1 MDIPSALIVLRDAPL
16 ESFRHHISD
25 AVSTL
30 QEVLRRLK
38 DLAQHGES
46 EAMIIPACRRCQQA
60 VSSTPSTSPMPYTSA
75 NSDRRHTNN
84 HSRNNTRIRRSDP
97 KPRTPIRRPL
107 KPQSKKDS
115 NSNNPRRGA
124 SVQGRP
130 VILFEALINELRSV
144 YDLVQGRKPEVVYQ
158 TQQGYWRDRRLNDV
172 LRLDGIQDPTP
183 VDKLFRG
190 VAQRSLAMQYS
201 EYQHSSR
208 QNSRVEDICHCLSS
222 QHPETRDKLHQR
234 RGGGIASWVR
244 QHLPYEVEKAKAAQE
259 CVSSGIKQLVV
270 ERLLEERLQ
279 RAGRAKK
286 ASGISALTALTITPF
301 KDLRL
306 NEIPSFLDHFL
317 QESSDVNLPAAAPE
331 QPDMTSHDLLDIIGN
346 ISEWFEVFQNTYD
359 STYTYPTYADRCL

>member
-1 MDIPSALIVLRDAPL
+1 MDIPSALRVLRDAPL

-38 DLAQHGES
+38 DSAQHVES
-46 EAMIIPACRRCQQA
+46 EATITPACGRCQQA
-60 VSSTPSTSPMPYTSA
+60 VSSTPSTSPMPYTPA
-75 NSDRRHTNN
+75 NPDRCHTNN
-84 HSRNNTRIRRSDP
+84 HSRNNTGIRRSDP
-97 KPRTPIRRPL
+97 KPQTLIRRPL
-107 KPQSKKDS
+107 KAQSKKDRK
-115 NSNNPRRGA
+115 SNNPRREA
-124 SVQGRP
+124 SVPGRS
-130 VILFEALINELRSV
+130 VILFEALIKELRSV
-144 YDLVQGRKPEVVYQ
+144 YDLVQGRKPEVVYK

-183 VDKLFRG
+183 IDKLFRG

-201 EYQHSSR
+201 EYQHSSG
-208 QNSRVEDICHCLSS
+208 QKSRVEDICYCLSS
-222 QHPETRDKLHQR
+222 QDPDTRDKLHQR

-244 QHLPYEVEKAKAAQE
+244 QHLTYEVEKEKAAKE

-279 RAGRAKK
+279 RAGRTTR
-286 ASGISALTALTITPF
+286 ASGISALTALTITPL

-306 NEIPSFLDHFL
+306 NEIPSFLDHLL
-317 QESSDVNLPAAAPE
+317 QESFNVNLPAATPR
-331 QPDMTSHDLLDIIGN
+331 QPNMTSYGLLDIIGE

-359 STYTYPTYADRCL
+359 STHPYPTYG